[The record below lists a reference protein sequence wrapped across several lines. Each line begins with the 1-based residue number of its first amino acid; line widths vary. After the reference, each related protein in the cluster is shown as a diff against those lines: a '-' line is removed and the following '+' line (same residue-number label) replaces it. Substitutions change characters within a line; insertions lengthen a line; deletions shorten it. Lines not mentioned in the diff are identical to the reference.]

1 MSESVNQW
9 SVNQYGSD
17 SEGQGWFTVYRD
29 AMHGDAFRLK
39 ICVKR
44 VNNVCDSV
52 HIYIYI
58 CTIVHIYVFFMYIYM
73 A

>member
-1 MSESVNQW
+1 MSESMSESVNQW

-52 HIYIYI
+52 LYIYTYI
-58 CTIVHIYVFFMYIYM
+58 LCTYTYM
-73 A
+73 E